1 MLTRVI
7 LRPVHI
13 KVLLNAI
20 SVIRRIV
27 HHEIEPGAVAGISSA
42 VARNGVAIL
51 KKGVAFNEWIP
62 AIMPCI
68 HTVTETIPPVVMD
81 KIARDA
87 DVSWNSSWIS
97 RGVIDPGIRKE
108 SGDRNGRHWPV
119 RKVVMIYDRGE
130 RLGGL
135 YPLAISIRIQ
145 VTRRPTQAQPCDTN
159 VIAEDNHH

>member
-1 MLTRVI
+1 MKLGQESGRPAQVKVYAVAAEKGIPGDVNISTRYPTAMLTRVI

-81 KIARDA
+81 KIARAA
-87 DVSWNSSWIS
+87 DGSWNSSCIS
-97 RGVIDPGIRKE
+97 RRVIDPGLRKE
-108 SGDRNGRHWPV
+108 PGDRNGRH
-119 RKVVMIYDRGE
+119 
-130 RLGGL
+130 
-135 YPLAISIRIQ
+135 
-145 VTRRPTQAQPCDTN
+145 
-159 VIAEDNHH
+159 